1 MGRRKTYDRDEITD
15 LAMNLFWERGYHAT
29 STRELTDEMG
39 VNPYSLY
46 AEFGS
51 KQGLYS
57 AAIDRYETTVMVG
70 HFGGLEAEDAS
81 LEEIRK
87 VIDFFGESGDRKGSH
102 RGCLLCNASTELAP
116 TLETSRDST
125 DRYVEYLRT
134 VFTNALRNAAT
145 ENRLVESTPVEEL
158 AAFFATV
165 LMGQFVMMRAQ
176 VDRTVVRSAANQA
189 LARLDEIARPVH
201 DPLDEPGVTAIV

>member
-1 MGRRKTYDRDEITD
+1 MGRPKMYDREGITD
-15 LAMNLFWERGYHAT
+15 RAMNLFWERGYHAT
-29 STRELTDEMG
+29 STRDLTEAMG

-57 AAIDRYETTVMVG
+57 AAVERYESTVMVG

-81 LEEIRK
+81 LEEIRD
-87 VIDFFGESGDRKGSH
+87 VLDFFGESGDRKGSY

-116 TLETSRDST
+116 TLETSREST
-125 DRYVEYLRT
+125 ARYVEYLIT
-134 VFTNALRNAAT
+134 VFTNALRNAA
-145 ENRLVESTPVEEL
+145 NQDRLVEAAPIDEL

-176 VDRTVVRSAANQA
+176 VDRAVVRSAANQVVV
-189 LARLDEIARPVH
+189 RLNEVVLSPDSRP
-201 DPLDEPGVTAIV
+201 PQRA